1 GLLIAAAALAAE
13 ASVLVTGATGRSGS
27 LLYHALKDRQVPVRA
42 LVRNVTKARERLG
55 CSACDV
61 SEGIYLGDVSDA
73 SSLPAAF
80 EGVTHLANAV
90 GVFGSEPEKVVK
102 AVEWIG
108 VKNQVQAF
116 LKGGV
121 AGKRVAMIST
131 MGTSTPPTKGNKV
144 MFYKLLAESYLS
156 SAGVSFAIVKP
167 CGLTDA
173 PGGDRL
179 LMAGHDDEES
189 WFSEGFYMIPR
200 ADVANATASALLD
213 APADTMRFDLCAK

>member
-1 GLLIAAAALAAE
+1 MLGIAALMFG
-13 ASVLVTGATGRSGS
+13 LG
-27 LLYHALKDRQVPVRA
+27 LKMTFQDRRW
-42 LVRNVTKARERLG
+42 
-55 CSACDV
+55 
-61 SEGIYLGDVSDA
+61 IYLLPRKVFSKA
-73 SSLPAAF
+73 WRIHFSVTATFCQMRSLEKAA
-80 EGVTHLANAV
+80 VNLNLALEFGQREQATTLSV
-90 GVFGSEPEKVVK
+90 RFGSEPEKVVK